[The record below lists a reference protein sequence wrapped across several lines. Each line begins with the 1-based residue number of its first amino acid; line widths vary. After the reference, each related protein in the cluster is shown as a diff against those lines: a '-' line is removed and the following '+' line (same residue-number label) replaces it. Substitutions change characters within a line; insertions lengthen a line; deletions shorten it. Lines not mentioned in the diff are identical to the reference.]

1 MALNKMILTLSDKLN
16 NTIQIEFQVR
26 ETLSAQIWAKSI
38 EEAGAF
44 GLRESDRFYN
54 FPQQDRSNLEHL
66 LISLKDNI
74 KKLSSLHPEITF
86 PKIDL
91 NHLQESI
98 NDLHFNFAHG
108 HHVTKN
114 ISELNEKY
122 WGTFN
127 TTLHNIE
134 AVLSN
139 DYSVKHTGLSNARIV
154 FTWNKAYPTIIPNES
169 YSDFSVNYEFG
180 TVYANYSQVGR
191 HFYEMFRSQDDQ
203 LADEHIQP
211 SRFIS
216 ADTNIW
222 LGPTSGHAFEQ
233 KSNEQIK
240 NWFENRKERF
250 NRLGYFWGDPQ
261 LAIGQIPVAR
271 IAEPLVS
278 IREIK
283 SYVDKLSNFSKV
295 LNVKVG

>member
-1 MALNKMILTLSDKLN
+1 MILTLSDKLN
-16 NTIQIEFQVR
+16 NTTQIEFQIR
-26 ETLSAQIWAKSI
+26 TTLSAQLWAKSI

-66 LISLKDNI
+66 LSSLEENI
-74 KKLSSLHPEITF
+74 KNLSCLHPEINF
-86 PKIDL
+86 PTLDL
-91 NHLQESI
+91 NRLQESI

-114 ISELNEKY
+114 ITALNEKS

-139 DYSVKHTGLSNARIV
+139 DYSIKHTGLSNARVV
-154 FTWNKAYPTIIPNES
+154 FTWNKTFSQIIPNEC
-169 YSDFSVNYEFG
+169 YSDFSVSYEFG

-222 LGPTSGHAFEQ
+222 LGPTSGHAFEL
-233 KSNEQIK
+233 KSYEQIK
-240 NWFENRKERF
+240 DWFENRKERF

-271 IAEPLVS
+271 LAEPLVS
-278 IREIK
+278 IKEIK
-283 SYVDKLSNFSKV
+283 SYVEKLSKFSKV
-295 LNVKVG
+295 LSVKVS